1 MDRAATIFFPPLRSI
16 NNELYIGSQVMITL
30 YLAITMFIC
39 WSWKYGLVV
48 LVLILQTLHEH
59 GITNRMIYMYTEML
73 LARLCQLNHLH
84 AYTTLI

>member
-59 GITNRMIYMYTEML
+59 GITTRMI
-73 LARLCQLNHLH
+73 
-84 AYTTLI
+84 